1 MCFTHRRLMAQLAL
15 ALAQEGKSDKARD
28 VLAKCE
34 KDIPSYNVRHDY
46 QSGSVD
52 MIRAYAFTGQNQKA
66 QQILD
71 QLWKKAGQYLV
82 WYCSLDGTWFG
93 NSMHDCMI
101 HIYIMQ
107 QLLEIQDIIN
117 PKKAE
122 QLEKQLKG
130 YMNLYQSKGGTF
142 GE

>member
-1 MCFTHRRLMAQLAL
+1 
-15 ALAQEGKSDKARD
+15 
-28 VLAKCE
+28 
-34 KDIPSYNVRHDY
+34 
-46 QSGSVD
+46 
-52 MIRAYAFTGQNQKA
+52 
-66 QQILD
+66 
-71 QLWKKAGQYLV
+71 
-82 WYCSLDGTWFG
+82 
-93 NSMHDCMI
+93 MI